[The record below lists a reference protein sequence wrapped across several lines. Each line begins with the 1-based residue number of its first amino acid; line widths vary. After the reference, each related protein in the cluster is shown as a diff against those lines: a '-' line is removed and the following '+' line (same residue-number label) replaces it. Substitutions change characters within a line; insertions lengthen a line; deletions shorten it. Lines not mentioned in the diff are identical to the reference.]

1 MVNRYGREGT
11 ESDGIFFTEG
21 PIDGAVSL
29 GEIKLDSGRQNISLD
44 QLKIKVAAQVR
55 SRGGNALANFKYVQQ
70 GTVFSFSNTR
80 WRVTGT
86 AVRAAETSTN

>member
-21 PIDGAVSL
+21 PID
-29 GEIKLDSGRQNISLD
+29 
-44 QLKIKVAAQVR
+44 QLKRKVAAQVR